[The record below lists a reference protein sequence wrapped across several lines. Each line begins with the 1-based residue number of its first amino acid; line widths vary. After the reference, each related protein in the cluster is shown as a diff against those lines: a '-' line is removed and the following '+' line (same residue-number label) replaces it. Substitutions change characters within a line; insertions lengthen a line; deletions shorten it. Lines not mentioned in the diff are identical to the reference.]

1 MLSAAR
7 LPHFLCSCALALGAV
22 ACSVTENTTGPGGAG
37 APQGAPQDIAIEEF
51 GKTAAGEK
59 VERYTLSNSAGVKTR
74 LITYG
79 ATLTELWV
87 PDRTGKLADVVLG
100 FDDVAGYESD
110 RNQFFGCTVGR
121 VANRIANARFEQ
133 DGQSYALAANN
144 APHHLHG
151 GPGGFHTKIWTARE
165 IRTPDGV
172 GIEFHRVSPSGEE
185 GYPGQVEAWVTYTL
199 TQENELRI
207 DYRATCDAATPVNLT
222 HHSYF
227 NLAGAGAPTVLDH
240 VLQVAA
246 SRYTKGDATLI
257 PTGELASVAETPFDF
272 RTATAI
278 GARLPALE
286 GSPEGGYDLNYV
298 IDREGPGLVAACR
311 LTEPTSGRVLEIWTT
326 EPGLQFYSG
335 NFLKGQAGKGGK
347 TYAHRSACCLETQHF
362 PNTPNTPSFPSITLR
377 PGETYTHTIVHRFRV
392 DR

>member
-1 MLSAAR
+1 MPRAVRLS
-7 LPHFLCSCALALGAV
+7 HHLCSLALVLGAA
-22 ACSVTENTTGPGGAG
+22 ACTVTENTTGPGAA
-37 APQGAPQDIAIEEF
+37 APQSGPQDLLVEDF
-51 GKTAAGEK
+51 GRTAGGEA
-59 VERYTLSNSAGVKTR
+59 VRRYTLSNSAGMKAR

-121 VANRIANARFEQ
+121 VANRIAEARFEL
-133 DGQSYALAANN
+133 GGKAHTLAANN

-151 GPGGFHTKIWTARE
+151 GPGGFHTKVWEARE
-165 IRTPDGV
+165 LRTPDGV
-172 GIEFHRVSPSGEE
+172 GVEFHRVSPDGEE
-185 GYPGQVEAWVTYTL
+185 GYPGAVEAWVSYLL
-199 TQENELRI
+199 THENELRI
-207 DYRATCDAATPVNLT
+207 DYRAQCDAPTPVNLT

-227 NLAGAGAPTVLDH
+227 NLAGAGASTVLDH
-240 VLQVAA
+240 ELQVAA
-246 SRYTKGDATLI
+246 SRYTPGDATLI
-257 PTGELASVAETPFDF
+257 PTGQLASVAETPFDF
-272 RTATAI
+272 RTPTAI
-278 GARLPALE
+278 GARMAALE

-298 IDREGPGLVAACR
+298 LDRESEGLVAACR
-311 LTEPTSGRVLEIWTT
+311 LREPASGRVLEIWTT

-347 TYAHRSACCLETQHF
+347 TYPHRSACCLETQHF
-362 PNTPNTPSFPSITLR
+362 PNTPNTPSFPSITLH
-377 PGETYTHTIVHRFRV
+377 PSETYTHTIVHRFRV

>member
-1 MLSAAR
+1 MSCAAR
-7 LPHFLCSCALALGAV
+7 LPRTLALLAL
-22 ACSVTENTTGPGGAG
+22 SLGAG
-37 APQGAPQDIAIEEF
+37 ACSTTESSTAPSATGGPQGAPQDLTVEEF
-51 GKTAAGEK
+51 GATTAGEK
-59 VERYTLSNSAGVKTR
+59 VERYTLQNSAGMKARV
-74 LITYG
+74 ITYG

-87 PDRTGKLADVVLG
+87 PDRTGQLADVVLG

-121 VANRIANARFEQ
+121 VANRIANARFGL
-133 DGQSYALAANN
+133 DGKSYALAANN

-151 GPGGFHTKIWTARE
+151 GPNGFHTKIWAARE
-165 IRTPDGV
+165 IRNSDGV
-172 GIEFHRVSPSGEE
+172 GVEFHRVSKDGEE
-185 GYPGQVEAWVTYTL
+185 GYPGAVEAWVTYTL

-240 VLQVAA
+240 VLQVSAA
-246 SRYTKGDATLI
+246 RYTPGDATLI
-257 PTGELASVAETPFDF
+257 PTGAQESVAETPFDF
-272 RTATAI
+272 RTPTAI
-278 GARLPALE
+278 GARMAQLE

-298 IDREGPGLVAACR
+298 IDREAEGLVPACR
-311 LTEPTSGRVLEIWTT
+311 LSEPQNGRVLEIWTT

-362 PNTPNTPSFPSITLR
+362 PNSPNTPEFPSITLR

>member
-1 MLSAAR
+1 MPRAVR
-7 LPHFLCSCALALGAV
+7 LPHHLVPLALVLGAA
-22 ACSVTENTTGPGGAG
+22 ACTVTENTTGPGAA
-37 APQGAPQDIAIEEF
+37 APQGNPQDLLVEDF
-51 GKTAAGEK
+51 GRTAAGAT
-59 VERYTLSNSAGVKTR
+59 VQRYTLSNSAGMKAR

-121 VANRIANARFEQ
+121 VANRIAEARFEL
-133 DGQSYALAANN
+133 GGKTYSLAANN

-151 GPGGFHTKIWTARE
+151 GPGGFHTKVWEARE
-165 IRTPDGV
+165 LRTPDGV
-172 GIEFHRVSPSGEE
+172 GVEFHRVSPDGEE
-185 GYPGQVEAWVTYTL
+185 GYPGAVEVWVSYLL

-207 DYRATCDAATPVNLT
+207 DYRAQCDAPTPVNLT

-227 NLAGAGAPTVLDH
+227 NLAGAGAATVLDH
-240 VLQVAA
+240 ELQVAA
-246 SRYTKGDATLI
+246 SRYTPGDATLI

-272 RTATAI
+272 RTPTAI
-278 GARLPALE
+278 GARMAALE

-298 IDREGPGLVAACR
+298 IDRESEGLVAACR
-311 LTEPTSGRVLEIWTT
+311 LREPASGRVLEIWTT

-335 NFLKGQAGKGGK
+335 NFLKGQTGKGGK
-347 TYAHRSACCLETQHF
+347 AYAHRSACCLETQHF

-377 PGETYTHTIVHRFRV
+377 PNETYTHTIVHRFRV